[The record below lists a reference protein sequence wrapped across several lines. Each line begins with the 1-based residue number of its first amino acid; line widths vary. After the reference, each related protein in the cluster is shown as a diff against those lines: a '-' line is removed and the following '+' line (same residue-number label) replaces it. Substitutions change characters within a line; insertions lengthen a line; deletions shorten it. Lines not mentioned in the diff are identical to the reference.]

1 MKDNNLDLII
11 SALNMM
17 LNKNQDNTELD
28 LTKEEDVQKFHELV
42 NELKGNS
49 WISTLVTGLI
59 GEDNEFFDKLN
70 TFADNYYQEAHK
82 NDQPQIDR
90 PSNHIPTNVGLQI
103 HKLVQEYI
111 DTMIKPYAKGILD
124 NKSIN
129 DAYVGLYDF
138 ACWIFNKEK

>member
-1 MKDNNLDLII
+1 MKDNLDLII

-42 NELKGNS
+42 NELKSNS
-49 WISTLVTGLI
+49 WISTLVTSLI

-70 TFADNYYQEAHK
+70 TFADNYYQAHK
-82 NDQPQIDR
+82 NGQPQIDR

-129 DAYVGLYDF
+129 DAYAGLYEYS
-138 ACWIFNKEK
+138 CWIFNKEK

>member
-1 MKDNNLDLII
+1 MKDNLDLII

-70 TFADNYYQEAHK
+70 TFADNYYQAHK
-82 NDQPQIDR
+82 NGQPQIDR

-129 DAYVGLYDF
+129 DAYAGLYEYS
-138 ACWIFNKEK
+138 CWIFNKEK

>member
-1 MKDNNLDLII
+1 MII

-59 GEDNEFFDKLN
+59 GGDNEFFDKLN

-82 NDQPQIDR
+82 NDQPQSADHLPVHR
-90 PSNHIPTNVGLQI
+90 
-103 HKLVQEYI
+103 K
-111 DTMIKPYAKGILD
+111 
-124 NKSIN
+124 
-129 DAYVGLYDF
+129 
-138 ACWIFNKEK
+138 

>member
-42 NELKGNS
+42 NELKDNS

-70 TFADNYYQEAHK
+70 TFADNYYQETHK
-82 NDQPQIDR
+82 NDQPQFDR
-90 PSNHIPTNVGLQI
+90 PSDHIPTNVGLQI

-129 DAYVGLYDF
+129 DAYVGIYDYSCWLY
-138 ACWIFNKEK
+138 NHK

>member
-70 TFADNYYQEAHK
+70 TFADNYYQEVHK
-82 NDQPQIDR
+82 NGQPQFDR
-90 PSNHIPTNVGLQI
+90 PSDHIPTNVGLQI

-111 DTMIKPYAKGILD
+111 DTMIKPYAKGISD

-129 DAYVGLYDF
+129 DAYVGIYDYSCWLYN
-138 ACWIFNKEK
+138 NK

>member
-1 MKDNNLDLII
+1 MKDNLDLII

-49 WISTLVTGLI
+49 WISTLVTSLI

-70 TFADNYYQEAHK
+70 TFADNYYQAHK
-82 NDQPQIDR
+82 NGQPQIDR

-129 DAYVGLYDF
+129 DAYVGLYEYS
-138 ACWIFNKEK
+138 CWIFNKEK

>member
-1 MKDNNLDLII
+1 MKDNLDLII

-70 TFADNYYQEAHK
+70 TFADNYYQAHK
-82 NDQPQIDR
+82 NGQPQIDR

-129 DAYVGLYDF
+129 DAYVGLYEYS
-138 ACWIFNKEK
+138 CWIFNKEK

>member
-70 TFADNYYQEAHK
+70 TFADNYYQEVHK
-82 NDQPQIDR
+82 NDQPQFDR
-90 PSNHIPTNVGLQI
+90 PSDHIPTNVGLQI